1 MSNIPGKD
9 VDRNQEATIYI
20 GNIPEAVSDAIIW
33 ELMLQ
38 AGPVS
43 SVHLPKDRVS
53 MSHQG
58 FGFCEF
64 VNDEDAEYACKIMN
78 QIKLYG
84 KPIRVN
90 KASTDR
96 KQMDVG
102 ANLFIG
108 NLDPSVDERLLFDT
122 FSTFGLMM
130 DVAKI
135 ARDDTGYSKGYGF
148 IQYNDFDS
156 SDQAITA
163 MNGQYLVNKPLTVD
177 YAFKKDG
184 KGERHGTDAERML
197 AGEAKRN
204 NALPMPGAIPGQ
216 PFMQYQGMF
225 AGALSGNQGA
235 MSAQPPGAPLP
246 FGFTP
251 APPPPAPYGFS

>member
-1 MSNIPGKD
+1 MVSFFISSLKSKPTIRIS

-90 KASTDR
+90 KVGFLFGIPCTPLSTLKSQASTDR

-130 DVAKI
+130 DVAKVCCFL
-135 ARDDTGYSKGYGF
+135 SCLF
-148 IQYNDFDS
+148 S
-156 SDQAITA
+156 P
-163 MNGQYLVNKPLTVD
+163 LKPQ
-177 YAFKKDG
+177 
-184 KGERHGTDAERML
+184 R
-197 AGEAKRN
+197 
-204 NALPMPGAIPGQ
+204 
-216 PFMQYQGMF
+216 
-225 AGALSGNQGA
+225 
-235 MSAQPPGAPLP
+235 
-246 FGFTP
+246 
-251 APPPPAPYGFS
+251 